1 VNTAWDAQV
10 SLSRLDEIGSTTR
23 IVVERMMDVAAYAAP
38 SAGAPLEKSTI
49 TRRDVGEHDVLID
62 IEFAGICHSVIH
74 TVRDEWGAQ
83 QYPLAP
89 GHEIVGRVTEVG
101 SDVSRHQVGDLVGV
115 GCMVNS
121 CQECAACEEGL
132 EQYCLQGNIGTYGAV
147 DKDGTITQGGYSTHV
162 VVDEKFVVRVPESL
176 DEAAVTPLL
185 CAGIT
190 LYSPLR
196 HWGVTEGTK
205 VAIIG
210 MGGLGHVGVKIASA
224 MGAEVTVLSH
234 SDKKR
239 EDAATFGAQ
248 HYVNTTDEDEMKA
261 LAGTFDLI
269 INTVSVNLPMAD
281 YLALL
286 RYDGTLVELGAP
298 SKPLEVPAFALIP
311 ARKSLAGSCIG
322 GIAETQEMLDF
333 CAEHDI
339 TAEIELIDADRINE
353 AYDRVVASDVRY
365 RFVIDAK
372 TF

>member
-1 VNTAWDAQV
+1 
-10 SLSRLDEIGSTTR
+10 
-23 IVVERMMDVAAYAAP
+23 MMDVAAYAAP
-38 SAGAPLEKSTI
+38 SASAPLEKSTI
-49 TRRDVGEHDVLID
+49 TRRDVGEHDVLIE
-62 IEFAGICHSVIH
+62 IEFAGICHSDIH

-83 QYPLAP
+83 QYPLTP
-89 GHEIVGRVTEVG
+89 GHEIVGRVLEVG
-101 SDVSRHQVGDLVGV
+101 AGVDRHHVGDRVGV

-121 CQECAACEEGL
+121 CQSCAACDEGL
-132 EQYCLQGNIGTYGAV
+132 EQYCLEGNIGTYGVV

-162 VVDEKFVVRVPESL
+162 VVDERFVVRVPEAL
-176 DEAAVTPLL
+176 DPAAATPLL

-196 HWGVTEGTK
+196 HWGVTEGSK

-210 MGGLGHVGVKIASA
+210 MGGLGHVGVKLAVA
-224 MGAEVTVLSH
+224 MGADVTVLSH

-239 EDAATFGAQ
+239 GDAATFGAQ
-248 HYVNTTDEDEMKA
+248 HYVNTTDEDAMKA
-261 LAGTFDLI
+261 VAGAFDLI

-298 SKPLEVPAFALIP
+298 TNPLEVPAFALIP

-333 CAEHDI
+333 CAEHGI
-339 TAEIELIDADRINE
+339 TAEIEQIEASQINE
-353 AYDRVVASDVRY
+353 AYERVVDSDVRY

-372 TF
+372 TL